1 MGARDHSINNTPPPN
16 RSPVQTELRS
26 FGEEVIREAITYEVS
41 RGGQVFFVHNR
52 VQNIMEVYDM
62 LKRFVPGVRIG
73 VAHGQMEGARLEQV
87 MIDFIDGNYDVLL
100 ATTIIESGLDIPNAN
115 TIIINDAHNYGL
127 SDLHQ
132 LRGRVGR
139 SNKKAFCYLM
149 SPPLATLTAEARK
162 RLQAISEFADLG
174 SGFNIAMRDLD
185 IRGAGNILGAEQS
198 GFISEIGIEMYRKI
212 LDEAMAELKESEFK
226 ELFAKEQME
235 KKFAADCQLETDLEL
250 LIPEYY
256 VSTVQERLNLYKE
269 LDSIETEENL
279 QAFEKHLKDRFGP
292 LPDETSDLLQAIR
305 LRWIGGTLG
314 FEKLTL
320 KYGNMT
326 ATFAAGEDSPYF
338 QSEIFGKVLQYI
350 QAHPKQ
356 VAMKERNDKLILRFE
371 KVTTVKEAI
380 NKLSAVL

>member
-1 MGARDHSINNTPPPN
+1 
-16 RSPVQTELRS
+16 
-26 FGEEVIREAITYEVS
+26 
-41 RGGQVFFVHNR
+41 
-52 VQNIMEVYDM
+52 
-62 LKRFVPGVRIG
+62 
-73 VAHGQMEGARLEQV
+73 
-87 MIDFIDGNYDVLL
+87 
-100 ATTIIESGLDIPNAN
+100 
-115 TIIINDAHNYGL
+115 
-127 SDLHQ
+127 
-132 LRGRVGR
+132 
-139 SNKKAFCYLM
+139 
-149 SPPLATLTAEARK
+149 
-162 RLQAISEFADLG
+162 
-174 SGFNIAMRDLD
+174 
-185 IRGAGNILGAEQS
+185 
-198 GFISEIGIEMYRKI
+198 
-212 LDEAMAELKESEFK
+212 MAELKESEFK